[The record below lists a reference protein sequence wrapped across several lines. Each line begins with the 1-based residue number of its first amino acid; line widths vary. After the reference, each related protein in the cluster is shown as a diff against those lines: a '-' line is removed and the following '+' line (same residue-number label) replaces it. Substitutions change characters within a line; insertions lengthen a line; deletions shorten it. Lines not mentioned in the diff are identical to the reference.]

1 MLTTGP
7 SRSFII
13 YLFWSFIFLF
23 PASGIMTAYVL
34 GLHSFKPKLMQFESI
49 YSKIRLAFSRRQLC
63 TTHFSTS
70 SPKTYTKAVHNKP
83 PASVDMEMN
92 SPPRTIPRTLA
103 ITSSEEDPD
112 LRKHYRPFILPSDT
126 TDDWVD
132 KLDLGTVMNM
142 AENQVQ
148 GSMERLKILVLYGS
162 LRKRS
167 YSRLVAYETSRILFR
182 LGCDVRIFDPEGLPI
197 KNDNDQ
203 SHPKVQELRELSTW
217 SDGHVWVSP
226 EQHGN
231 LVSICNTFSSKL
243 TLMNSLFSIF

>member
-1 MLTTGP
+1 MGMLTAYALRLRP
-7 SRSFII
+7 YIPKSI
-13 YLFWSFIFLF
+13 LF
-23 PASGIMTAYVL
+23 AGI
-34 GLHSFKPKLMQFESI
+34 S
-49 YSKIRLAFSRRQLC
+49 SKFGMPFYRRQLY
-63 TTHFSTS
+63 TTHFSTN
-70 SPKTYTKAVHNKP
+70 SPRTSTNATHNRLL
-83 PASVDMEMN
+83 ASVDLEMN
-92 SPPRTIPRTLA
+92 SPHRTIPRTLA
-103 ITSSEEDPD
+103 IASSEEDAD
-112 LRKHYRPFILPSDT
+112 FRSHYRPFILPSDT
-126 TDDWVD
+126 ADDWVD
-132 KLDLGTVMNM
+132 KLDLGTVMDM

-167 YSRLVAYETSRILFR
+167 YSRLVAYEASRILFR
-182 LGCDVRIFDPEGLPI
+182 LGCDVRVFDPEGLPI

-231 LVSICNTFSSKL
+231 LVSICNTFSSTL